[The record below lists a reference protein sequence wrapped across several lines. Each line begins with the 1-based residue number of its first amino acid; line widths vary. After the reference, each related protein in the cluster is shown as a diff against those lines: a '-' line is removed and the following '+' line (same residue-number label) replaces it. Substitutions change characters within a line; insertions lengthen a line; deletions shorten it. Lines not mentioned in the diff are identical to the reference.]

1 MKIELLTQGAD
12 EAPYTAIDSGPL
24 GYKSVIDDFNMTK
37 LINEGD
43 VFMID
48 TGAQFDHYW
57 SDFDRNFVVGNTAA
71 GDEIRKAH
79 DDLWNAT

>member
-48 TGAQFDHYW
+48 TGAQFDHY
-57 SDFDRNFVVGNTAA
+57 
-71 GDEIRKAH
+71 
-79 DDLWNAT
+79 